1 MIELFDAERLLR
13 RRDHSL
19 ALGVLVLA
27 LGAGGM
33 GLYAVSLQTRL
44 NGLIS
49 QSNVLDKEIAR
60 FKDKGEPTPALV
72 ADLQQ
77 QVERLEGDV
86 AAASGGPLSYG
97 LAASQWL
104 DRLSRLSS
112 GQVSLNKIEIDRS
125 GSARVE
131 GMAQSPQAVSGFVQA
146 WGEQDKLGPVR
157 ARSLQVRQDKTST
170 SLLRFQLRANAPVG
184 ARADAPVGARAD
196 APVGAPATTTADA
209 AVDSRVAGAPGAST
223 LAALAAPGAARPFV
237 NAGPPNITAAV
248 VSSQP

>member
-13 RRDHSL
+13 RRDLSL
-19 ALGVLVLA
+19 ALGALVLV

-33 GLYAVSLQTRL
+33 GLYAVSLQSRL

-49 QSNVLDKEIAR
+49 QSSALDKQLAR
-60 FKDKGEPTPALV
+60 FKAKDEPTPALV

-112 GQVSLNKIEIDRS
+112 AQVSLNKIEIDRS

-131 GMAQSPQAVSGFVQA
+131 GIAMSPQAVSGFVQA

-157 ARSLQVRQDKTST
+157 ARSLQVRQDKTSA
-170 SLLRFQLRANAPVG
+170 SLLRFQLRANAPL
-184 ARADAPVGARAD
+184 GARAD
-196 APVGAPATTTADA
+196 APVGAPANTTAEAPVNSPVA
-209 AVDSRVAGAPGAST
+209 AAPGAST
-223 LAALAAPGAARPFV
+223 LAVLAAPAAARPLA